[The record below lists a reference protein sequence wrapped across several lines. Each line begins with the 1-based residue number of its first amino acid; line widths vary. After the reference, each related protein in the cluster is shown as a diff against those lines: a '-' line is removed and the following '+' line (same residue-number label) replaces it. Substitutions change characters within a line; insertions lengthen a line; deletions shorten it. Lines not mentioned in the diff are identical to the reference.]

1 MKRILFFPV
10 IWGLSALAAPAV
22 SMPDKAETVGDLL
35 NVLRDADKMSVQEAR
50 MVLEQM
56 PIPENASIP
65 FSKFIRVVRSIVLA
79 VKSTTPIPEHERL
92 RIYQE
97 IEQLDA
103 SFCFLFYNFEFC
115 EARENE
121 NGAEMEKI
129 VDKINRFLKRHPEL
143 GVTSLLPFPN
153 GGMDTLPEEMQQNI
167 INVLRKNENRAD
179 GLVSLANFQ
188 LTDEYG
194 IVKDVDSALDKIF
207 KAAVMEKMQFLH
219 NHPLRAACAHSAA
232 YAASEVGGSAMPLK
246 IALLLN
252 VLYDGSYD
260 QAEVGSAAYLLAH
273 TYNKI
278 NEFNSLSRNMYIS
291 MLNKGISQNHPA
303 CVYDAAVL
311 CKQEKNPIAAALFH
325 RAKELK
331 YEDGKDY
338 FAEKITGKVFVSVW
352 TPTGVYPE
360 LDERIAENLIRY
372 LLNKADYKEL
382 LREPL
387 HETMSLSYTLGNLL
401 SDISVYTDSYEM
413 SIIDEIDM
421 PDSEQNP
428 DDMRDVAMHM
438 YKYMGIKKDVLHQL
452 ESAMQQMDDYTEASS
467 ALNKGEFPVKLLQNM
482 AEKGSAFARYHLLV
496 NQIIKEKS
504 FTQESFNA
512 MCHLANEGLGS
523 AAWFLFDAFKNEKY
537 GLYRDISAMEY
548 FYYCALAELNA
559 DAWATKLEAAETD
572 VETILA
578 LAHLVNGNKASQY
591 ILRYDD
597 ALKAYA
603 EAHPETAR
611 IICILRFLTMDYAL
625 RTFGGE
631 TPEDELELDNRLL
644 EVVQT
649 TLPGMLSEKEMAFH
663 KACAEQKYVEARWR
677 QRRSVARLGVPAI
690 KENRAEVVLIKDR
703 EIICERFAKDAQAL
717 ATLCEQHA
725 CDFKNA
731 DVVLRYADAE
741 VANILLPVAPRSLTA
756 LRITTEARAKLRS
769 NGIAA
774 GGYVIDFEKD
784 AE

>member
-1 MKRILFFPV
+1 MLFFPV

-179 GLVSLANFQ
+179 
-188 LTDEYG
+188 
-194 IVKDVDSALDKIF
+194 
-207 KAAVMEKMQFLH
+207 
-219 NHPLRAACAHSAA
+219 
-232 YAASEVGGSAMPLK
+232 
-246 IALLLN
+246 
-252 VLYDGSYD
+252 
-260 QAEVGSAAYLLAH
+260 
-273 TYNKI
+273 
-278 NEFNSLSRNMYIS
+278 
-291 MLNKGISQNHPA
+291 
-303 CVYDAAVL
+303 
-311 CKQEKNPIAAALFH
+311 
-325 RAKELK
+325 
-331 YEDGKDY
+331 
-338 FAEKITGKVFVSVW
+338 
-352 TPTGVYPE
+352 
-360 LDERIAENLIRY
+360 
-372 LLNKADYKEL
+372 
-382 LREPL
+382 
-387 HETMSLSYTLGNLL
+387 
-401 SDISVYTDSYEM
+401 
-413 SIIDEIDM
+413 
-421 PDSEQNP
+421 
-428 DDMRDVAMHM
+428 
-438 YKYMGIKKDVLHQL
+438 
-452 ESAMQQMDDYTEASS
+452 
-467 ALNKGEFPVKLLQNM
+467 
-482 AEKGSAFARYHLLV
+482 
-496 NQIIKEKS
+496 
-504 FTQESFNA
+504 
-512 MCHLANEGLGS
+512 
-523 AAWFLFDAFKNEKY
+523 
-537 GLYRDISAMEY
+537 
-548 FYYCALAELNA
+548 
-559 DAWATKLEAAETD
+559 
-572 VETILA
+572 
-578 LAHLVNGNKASQY
+578 
-591 ILRYDD
+591 
-597 ALKAYA
+597 
-603 EAHPETAR
+603 
-611 IICILRFLTMDYAL
+611 
-625 RTFGGE
+625 
-631 TPEDELELDNRLL
+631 
-644 EVVQT
+644 
-649 TLPGMLSEKEMAFH
+649 
-663 KACAEQKYVEARWR
+663 
-677 QRRSVARLGVPAI
+677 
-690 KENRAEVVLIKDR
+690 VVLIKDR